1 MPGKIREQ
9 ILLDAMLRH
18 MEDREV
24 TRDSQHSFTKG
35 KNHLSSLVAFND
47 VVTPRVDKG
56 RATGVIYLHFCN
68 FPSLNWTEVDAV
80 GGLFDG

>member
-47 VVTPRVDKG
+47 VVTPPMDKG
-56 RATGVIYLHFCN
+56 RATGVIYLHFYN
-68 FPSLNWTEVDAV
+68 FPSL
-80 GGLFDG
+80 